1 MVRKSKHIFQPILS
15 ANTYDNKMAPKIKKA
30 TKKEIIEIKSLF
42 LAHYPDSLTELNYTN
57 IYELLIAV
65 MLSAQCTDKR
75 VNIITP
81 ALFQAYPTAIQLA
94 NADLDDVKSYINSCS
109 FYNNKA
115 KNLIKMAQSI
125 IENYEGEIPQ
135 KRDELIKLAGVGQKT
150 ANVVMIEYTGANLMA
165 VDTHVFRVAHR
176 LGLSDDKTATK
187 TEETLSKKFKT
198 DLHLLHQA
206 MVLFGRYRCK
216 AVKPECEECF
226 MEKHCKTSQT
236 FKV

>member
-1 MVRKSKHIFQPILS
+1 VKL
-15 ANTYDNKMAPKIKKA
+15 A
-30 TKKEIIEIKSLF
+30 TKKEIVEIKDIF
-42 LAHYPDSLTELNYTN
+42 LLHYPESVTELEYQN

-81 ALFQAYPTAIQLA
+81 ALFDAYPDALSLA
-94 NADLDDVKSYINSCS
+94 QADLTDVKEYIKSCS
-109 FYNNKA
+109 FFNNKA
-115 KNLIKMAQSI
+115 KNLIKMAQSV
-125 IENYEGEIPQ
+125 IENYNGEIPLEQ
-135 KRDELIKLAGVGQKT
+135 SKLVSLAGVGQKT

-176 LGLSDDKTATK
+176 LGLSNATTATK
-187 TEETLSKKFKT
+187 VEEELSRKFKT

-206 MVLFGRYRCK
+206 MVLFGRYKCK
-216 AVKPECEECF
+216 AIKPECEGCF
-226 MEKHCKTSQT
+226 MEEYCKSKEG